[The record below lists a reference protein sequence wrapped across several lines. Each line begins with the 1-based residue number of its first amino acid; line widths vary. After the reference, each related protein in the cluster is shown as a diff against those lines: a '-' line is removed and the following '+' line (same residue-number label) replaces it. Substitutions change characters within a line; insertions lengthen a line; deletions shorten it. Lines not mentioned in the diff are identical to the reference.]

1 MLNGKNY
8 ILSTQNLAIGYRKK
22 EGDHIIGKNISL
34 GLNKGEVV
42 CLMGKNGIGKSTLI
56 RSITG
61 VQENLG
67 GDVFIGHKL
76 LSKFSLSQIAQ
87 TISLVLTD
95 KIEPS
100 NLTVFELVALG
111 RHPYTNWLGTL
122 SEKDEESIIFSLSR
136 TDLLSIKN
144 TKVNELSDG
153 QMQRVMICRAL
164 AQDTPI
170 IILDE
175 PTAHLDIQH
184 KIETFQLLHSF
195 AHELNKAILI
205 STHEIQLSLQI
216 ADQLWLMDDQGITTG
231 HADELIKNGEIN
243 RLFDNPSIHFDH
255 QSRLFKFINL
265 KK

>member
-1 MLNGKNY
+1 MNN
-8 ILSTQNLAIGYRKK
+8 ILSAENLTIGYKK
-22 EGDHIIGKNISL
+22 GKGNHIVGKGISL
-34 GLNKGEVV
+34 VLKKGEVV

-67 GDVFIGHKL
+67 GDVLIEQKPL
-76 LSKFSLSQIAQ
+76 KRFSLSQIAQ

-95 KIEPS
+95 KIEPT

-122 SEKDEESIIFSLSR
+122 SKKDEETIHFALSK
-136 TDLLSIKN
+136 TDLLSLSN

-216 ADQLWLMDDQGITTG
+216 ADQLWLMDKEGITTG
-231 HADELIKNGEIN
+231 NVDELVKNGEIN
-243 RLFDNPSIHFDH
+243 RIFDNPSIHFDH

>member
-1 MLNGKNY
+1 MNKTNN
-8 ILSTQNLAIGYRKK
+8 ILSTEDLTIGYKRNK
-22 EGDHIIGKNISL
+22 GNHVVGKSISL
-34 GLNKGEVV
+34 ALKKGEVV
-42 CLMGKNGIGKSTLI
+42 CLMGKNGIGKSTLL

-67 GDVFIGHKL
+67 GEVFLKEKSL
-76 LSKFSLSQIAQ
+76 RKFSLSQIAQ

-95 KIEPS
+95 KIEPT

-122 SEKDEESIIFSLSR
+122 SQKDEETIVFALSK
-136 TDLLSIKN
+136 TDLLSLKN

-216 ADQLWLMDDQGITTG
+216 ADQLWLMDNQGITTG
-231 HADELIKNGEIN
+231 NVDELVKNGEIN
-243 RLFDNPSIHFDH
+243 RIFDNPSIQFDH
-255 QSRLFKFINL
+255 QTRLFKFINL